1 MAGDILL
8 PGSGH
13 SNRARRRLGGVTNK
27 SSASVATLCFGSFEF
42 DAETGE
48 LRKHGLRLKLQGQPV
63 EMLTM
68 LLEHPGQVVTRE
80 ALQKRLWPANTFVDF
95 EQSLNAAVKR
105 LRAAL
110 GDSADSPL
118 FIETLPRRGY
128 RFIAPVT
135 QPAKDFAL
143 PETSYR
149 EPAPREPD
157 LPKPAPQK
165 PSNRRQFFLL
175 AAGAV
180 ALVLLVSIGANLSR
194 ISDTLRARIFSGDIR
209 SLAVLPLVNLS
220 RDSEQDYFVDGMTD
234 ALRERLEGIGSLR
247 VISRTSSMHYR
258 GSSKPLSEIA
268 RELNVDAVVDGSVL
282 SSGDRVRINVEL
294 IRAGV
299 DRDMWSNSYE
309 GDLRD
314 IFILQAN
321 VARKIADEIRVT
333 LTPPD
338 RARLTRARTTNPD
351 AYQAY
356 SKGRFLWNKRTQED
370 LKKAIGFFQ
379 QAIDKDPNY
388 ALAYDG
394 LADCW
399 VPLGWYGFVAP
410 TEAFPRA
417 RQAITKALSLDDSLA
432 EAHTSLAFV
441 TAYYDRDW
449 AGAER
454 EFRRAIDLNPN
465 YANGYHW
472 YAEFL
477 SLSARHTQAI
487 AESQRAREL
496 DPLSTIIDAWIS
508 SRYYFARRYED
519 AVREGRNAVDMG
531 PDFAPAHLVLGDAYE
546 QKGMLKEAIAEFE
559 AASRL
564 DGGSMYSASLA
575 HALAGAGRRSEALK
589 LLEVL
594 RTTARRRFV
603 SSYDLAIC
611 EIGMGNKEKTLDLL
625 NTAVQ
630 ERSPRVAFIGVEP
643 RFDELRADPRFA
655 ALLRSL
661 GLQSTA
667 SPAFPEARSHR

>member
-1 MAGDILL
+1 MMTGGFAER
-8 PGSGH
+8 PCAS
-13 SNRARRRLGGVTNK
+13 GGV
-27 SSASVATLCFGSFEF
+27 LCFGSFEF
-42 DAETGE
+42 DPKTGE
-48 LRKHGLRLKLQGQPV
+48 LRKHGLRIKLSGQPV

-68 LLEHPGQVVTRE
+68 LLEQPGQVVTRE
-80 ALQKRLWPANTFVDF
+80 VLQKRLWPANTYVDF
-95 EQSLNAAVKR
+95 EQSLNAAIKR

-110 GDSADSPL
+110 GDSADAPL

-128 RFIAPVT
+128 RFIAPVIP
-135 QPAKDFAL
+135 PAGDVSR
-143 PETSYR
+143 PGSSYR
-149 EPAPREPD
+149 EPAALQPD
-157 LPKPAPQK
+157 VPKPVPWR
-165 PSNRRQFFLL
+165 PVRWRLFILT
-175 AAGAV
+175 AAAV
-180 ALVLLVSIGANLSR
+180 ALLVLLFTISTNPSGV
-194 ISDTLRARIFSGDIR
+194 SDTLRTLFLSGKIR

-234 ALRERLEGIGSLR
+234 ALRERLEGISSLR

-258 GSSKPLSEIA
+258 GSNKPLREIA

-282 SSGDRVRINVEL
+282 SSGERVRINVEL
-294 IRAGV
+294 VHAGV
-299 DRDMWSNSYE
+299 DRHMWSNSYE

-314 IFILQAN
+314 VFVLQAN

-338 RARLTRARTTNPD
+338 RARLVRVRTADPD

-356 SKGRFLWNKRTQED
+356 SKGRFWWNTRTEED

-399 VPLGWYGFVAP
+399 IPLGWYGFVAP
-410 TEAFPRA
+410 SEAFPRA
-417 RQAITKALSLDDSLA
+417 RDAITKALSLDDSLA
-432 EAHTSLAFV
+432 EAHTSLAFL

-449 AGAER
+449 ASAER
-454 EFRRAIDLNPN
+454 EFRRAIELNPN
-465 YANGYHW
+465 YANGHHW

-477 SLSARHTQAI
+477 SLVARHAEAI

-496 DPLSTIIDAWIS
+496 DPLSSIIDAWVS

-519 AVREGRNAVDMG
+519 AVKEGRNAVDLG
-531 PDFAPAHLVLGDAYE
+531 PDFAPAHLVLGYAYE
-546 QKGMLKEAIAEFE
+546 QKGMLKEAVAEFE
-559 AASRL
+559 TASRL
-564 DGGSMYSASLA
+564 AAGSMYSASLA
-575 HALAGAGRRSEALK
+575 HALAGAGRRSEALN

-594 RTTARRRFV
+594 RTTAKRRFV

-611 EIGMGNKEKTLDLL
+611 EIGLGNKEQTLDLL
-625 NTAVQ
+625 NAAVQ
-630 ERSPRVAFIGVEP
+630 EHSPRVAFIGVEP
-643 RFDELRADPRFA
+643 RFDELRADQRFA

-661 GLQSTA
+661 GL
-667 SPAFPEARSHR
+667 

>member
-1 MAGDILL
+1 V
-8 PGSGH
+8 PG
-13 SNRARRRLGGVTNK
+13 RRGGGTNT
-27 SSASVATLCFGSFEF
+27 SIPSVAALYFGSFEF
-42 DAETGE
+42 DAQTGE
-48 LRKHGLRLKLQGQPV
+48 LRKHGLRVKLQGQPV
-63 EMLTM
+63 AMLTM

-80 ALQKRLWPANTFVDF
+80 ALQKRLWPANTYVDF
-95 EQSLNAAVKR
+95 EQSLNAATKR

-110 GDSADSPL
+110 GDSADTPL

-135 QPAKDFAL
+135 QPAKDVPR
-143 PETSYR
+143 PESPSR
-149 EPAPREPD
+149 EPAPLEPDTPQPVPREP
-157 LPKPAPQK
+157 A
-165 PSNRRQFFLL
+165 NRRQFFVV
-175 AAGAV
+175 AAAV
-180 ALVLLVSIGANLSR
+180 VVLVLLFILGAILSGVSDS
-194 ISDTLRARIFSGDIR
+194 LRARILSGDIR

-247 VISRTSSMHYR
+247 VISRTSSVHYR
-258 GSSKPLSEIA
+258 GSSKPLREIA

-282 SSGDRVRINVEL
+282 YSGERVRINVEL

-299 DRDMWSNSYE
+299 DRHMWSNSYE

-314 IFILQAN
+314 VFILQAN

-338 RARLTRARTTNPD
+338 RARLIRVRTTNPE

-356 SKGRFLWNKRTQED
+356 SKGRFLSNKRTEED

-399 VPLGWYGFVAP
+399 VPLGWYGFVPP
-410 TEAFPRA
+410 TEAFPSA
-417 RQAITKALSLDDSLA
+417 KQAITKALSLDDSLA

-454 EFRRAIDLNPN
+454 EFRRAIKLNPN
-465 YANGYHW
+465 YANGHHW

-477 SLSARHTQAI
+477 SLGARHAQAI
-487 AESQRAREL
+487 AESQRAREI

-519 AVREGRNAVDMG
+519 AIKEGRNAVDMG
-531 PDFAPAHLVLGDAYE
+531 PDFAPAHLVLGYAYE

-575 HALAGAGRRSEALK
+575 HALAGAGRRSEALN

-630 ERSPRVAFIGVEP
+630 EHSPRVAFIGVEP
-643 RFDELRADPRFA
+643 RFDEPRADPRFA
-655 ALLRSL
+655 ALVRSL

-667 SPAFPEARSHR
+667 SPAFPEAQSHR